1 MVNGW
6 EIAVDQDEG
15 GGQSYMKNTD
25 TCSFSVYRSSFNS
38 QCSFSFLSL
47 LCLGIIALLGLALK
61 TT

>member
-25 TCSFSVYRSSFNS
+25 TCSFSMYRSSFNS

-47 LCLGIIALLGLALK
+47 LCL
-61 TT
+61 